1 MLTIDS
7 FNSYLRSNS
16 EIKNGSFRI
25 ESNGPIGDF
34 IVEVVEV
41 IMTISYLNK
50 NYRNLNHYFYM
61 DFNDY
66 DFLIILMRKC
76 I

>member
-16 EIKNGSFRI
+16 EIKNGPFRI

-41 IMTISYLNK
+41 IITISYLNK
-50 NYRNLNHYFYM
+50 NYRNFNHYFYM

-66 DFLIILMRKC
+66 DLII